1 MSGKREPA
9 VYDTI
14 SKNGNFWRIT
24 EINGEEI
31 IAKRTD
37 SGNNNKRGGRSLKI
51 TKSQIEDGTYR
62 LCDIPPVTVVKEGTK
77 PPAQLPMT
85 EPPTD
90 LTDDERLR
98 LRYLKLLRE
107 TLHVLNQAVDAIA
120 MIEENKVKER
130 THDQFTS

>member
-77 PPAQLPMT
+77 PPAQLLVT
-85 EPPTD
+85 EAPTD
-90 LTDDERLR
+90 LTDYEWLR
-98 LRYLKLLRE
+98 LKYLELLRD
-107 TLHVLNQAVDAIA
+107 TLQVLNQAVDAIA

>member
-51 TKSQIEDGTYR
+51 TRSQIEDGTYR

-77 PPAQLPMT
+77 EPAQLPVV
-85 EPPTD
+85 EAQTD
-90 LTDDERLR
+90 LTDYEWLR
-98 LRYLKLLRE
+98 LKYLELLRG
-107 TLHVLNQAVDAIA
+107 TLHVLEHAVDAIVT
-120 MIEENKVKER
+120 IEENKVKEE
-130 THDQFTS
+130 THG

>member
-51 TKSQIEDGTYR
+51 TKSQI
-62 LCDIPPVTVVKEGTK
+62 
-77 PPAQLPMT
+77 
-85 EPPTD
+85 
-90 LTDDERLR
+90 
-98 LRYLKLLRE
+98 
-107 TLHVLNQAVDAIA
+107 
-120 MIEENKVKER
+120 
-130 THDQFTS
+130 

>member
-62 LCDIPPVTVVKEGTK
+62 LCDIPPVTVVKEGAK
-77 PPAQLPMT
+77 PTAQLPLT

-90 LTDDERLR
+90 LTDDDRLR

-120 MIEENKVKER
+120 MIEENKAKER
-130 THDQFTS
+130 EHGRQ

>member
-14 SKNGNFWRIT
+14 SKGGNFWRIT

-77 PPAQLPMT
+77 PPALM

-90 LTDDERLR
+90 LTDDDRLR

>member
-14 SKNGNFWRIT
+14 SKGGNFWRIT

-77 PPAQLPMT
+77 SPEQLPIT

-90 LTDDERLR
+90 LTDDDRLR